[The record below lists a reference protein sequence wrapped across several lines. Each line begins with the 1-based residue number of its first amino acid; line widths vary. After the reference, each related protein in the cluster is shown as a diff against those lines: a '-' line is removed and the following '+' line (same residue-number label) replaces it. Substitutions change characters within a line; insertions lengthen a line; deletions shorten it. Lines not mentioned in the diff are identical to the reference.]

1 MWSPVIP
8 KKKRDF
14 PSFTKVSRLRTVLM
28 VRAEAI
34 TMYVGCPCCSP
45 VYRDGPCSHRQSFMM
60 KAIIP
65 SKDGGIKTITS
76 IPSGVDSNG
85 VFVLDVSMP
94 LGNRRPRNFPPTKKD
109 QADAHCRVTN
119 ASHNS
124 GIETYFLKTE
134 MRQQQK
140 RAMLFSIRRY

>member
-1 MWSPVIP
+1 MLCCVLCFVF
-8 KKKRDF
+8 RV
-14 PSFTKVSRLRTVLM
+14 SFFFVMFLFCVCFFVFLCVFFFRLRALN
-28 VRAEAI
+28 AI
-34 TMYVGCPCCSP
+34 AF
-45 VYRDGPCSHRQSFMM
+45 RDGPCSHRQSFMM